1 MNYTCIFTMIEV
13 FQSRILII
21 TVSSLKSLND
31 KPSFSTVST
40 LTASVLSGL
49 ILLPTVSDLR
59 QHQSAEGWLNVTARV
74 YMRLSTCNLSV
85 DNSFPLASLHTVP
98 SPCLPPE
105 LVSPRATSVLSI
117 HFCPLAT
124 LYCIN
129 KIIDIC
135 VHRHTTH
142 IWIHI
147 KHSTASIIMPF
158 PINIE
163 VPAFQ
168 DSKKVYNIVLFERNS
183 LFGFR
188 K

>member
-13 FQSRILII
+13 FQGRILII

-40 LTASVLSGL
+40 LTASFLSGL
-49 ILLPTVSDLR
+49 ILLPTVSDLQ
-59 QHQSAEGWLNVTARV
+59 QHQSAEGCLNITA
-74 YMRLSTCNLSV
+74 
-85 DNSFPLASLHTVP
+85 SFPLSLSSTVP
-98 SPCLPPE
+98 SPGLPPE
-105 LVSPRATSVLSI
+105 LVSPCATSVLSI

-135 VHRHTTH
+135 VHKHTTH

-168 DSKKVYNIVLFERNS
+168 DSKKVYSIVLFERNS

-188 K
+188 N